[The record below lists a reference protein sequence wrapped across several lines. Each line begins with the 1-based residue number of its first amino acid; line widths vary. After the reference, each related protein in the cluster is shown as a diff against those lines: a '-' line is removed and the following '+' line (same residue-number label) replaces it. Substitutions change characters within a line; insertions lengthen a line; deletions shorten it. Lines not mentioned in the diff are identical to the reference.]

1 MTEGYDL
8 WYTVLRMNDLLEII
22 RNRTTETNQVT
33 VAHELGITQAT
44 LSRLL
49 AGKRGMGRKV
59 LVGILRIWPELE
71 EEVIQHLRTM

>member
-1 MTEGYDL
+1 MDA
-8 WYTVLRMNDLLEII
+8 LLEII

-33 VAHELGITQAT
+33 VARELGITQAT

-59 LVGILRIWPELE
+59 LVGIINAYPELTGE
-71 EEVIQHLRTM
+71 AIEHLRRM